1 VIGSTQ
7 HEGYDVAVV
16 GASLAGCTAATLLAR
31 QGLSVALLER
41 KPRPSAYKRV
51 CTHFIQP
58 CGTPTLQR
66 LGLSDAIEGAGGIR
80 NSLDIWSS
88 AGWVVGR
95 HHQPSGEPAYGYTIR
110 REKLDPMLRALA
122 AETPG
127 VDLLPGLTVTRLL
140 SEHGRVNGLVARDRE
155 GDRSERDIRAQ
166 LVVAADGRGSTVGG
180 LAGVRSRSRSNSR
193 FLYFAYYRD
202 LRLAS
207 APAGQMWFAEPD
219 VAYAYPCDDGLTL
232 VACALT
238 RDRLEAFKA
247 APEIEFARVFADLP
261 EAPALEG
268 GERTSPLIGKLDM
281 PNAHR
286 PAAARGVAFTGD
298 AALAADPMWA
308 VGCGW
313 ALQSAEWLAD
323 HAGPA
328 LAGEGKLD
336 RALSRY
342 RRLHRRRLLA
352 HHLVCASYSSGR
364 RLLPHERLF
373 LSAGVYD
380 SVTANRLAGFGERMI
395 GVHDMFSPRSVA
407 RAMRARAVA

>member
-1 VIGSTQ
+1 MRGSTQ
-7 HEGYDVAVV
+7 HDGYDVAVV

-41 KPRPSAYKRV
+41 NPRPSAYKRV

-58 CGTPTLQR
+58 CGTPTLER
-66 LGLSDAIEGAGGIR
+66 LGMSDAIEAAGGIR
-80 NSLDIWSS
+80 NSLDVWSP

-95 HHQPSGEPAYGYTIR
+95 HHHPSGERAYGYTIR

-127 VDLLPGLTVTRLL
+127 VDLRPGLTVTRLL
-140 SEHGRVNGLVARDRE
+140 SERGRVNGLVAQDR
-155 GDRSERDIRAQ
+155 DRSERDIRAH
-166 LVVAADGRGSTVGG
+166 LVVGADGRGSTVGA
-180 LAGVRSRSRSNSR
+180 LARVRSRTIANRR
-193 FLYFAYYRD
+193 FLYFAYFRD

-232 VACALT
+232 LACALT

-261 EAPALEG
+261 KAPALES
-268 GERTSPLIGKLDM
+268 GERVSPLIGKLDM

-286 PAAARGVAFTGD
+286 PAAGRGVALTGD

-380 SVTANRLAGFGERMI
+380 SVSANRLAGFGERMI
-395 GVHDMFSPRSVA
+395 GVHDIFSPRSVV
-407 RAMRARAVA
+407 RALRARAVA